1 MSTFAAVMK
10 YAVIA
15 AGEGSRLAQEGITSP
30 KPLVEVA
37 GERLIDRL
45 LRVFMANGASEVVA
59 ICNEQ
64 MTDVQTRLQQIQDDG
79 QVPLKFIVKSTPSS
93 MHSMWEL
100 SRWLGDEPFV
110 LTTVDTIFRE
120 PEFETYIKTFHSLVA
135 RGEADGLMGVTDYI
149 DDEKP
154 LYVSTDEAL
163 RITGFL
169 DSCDAPK
176 YISGG
181 IYGLTPASIDTL
193 RRCIERG
200 ESRMRNFQ
208 RALVRDGLRLQAF
221 PFSKVLD
228 IDHASDIAKAER
240 FLKN

>member
-1 MSTFAAVMK
+1 MRFGIIS
-10 YAVIA
+10 
-15 AGEGSRLAQEGITSP
+15 AGEGSRLASEGFSQP
-30 KPLVEVA
+30 KPLVPICGVPMI
-37 GERLIDRL
+37 ERLVRIMQSCGADKIAVIVNGRDPETVSL
-45 LRVFMANGASEVVA
+45 LKGLPVDLVV
-59 ICNEQ
+59 
-64 MTDVQTRLQQIQDDG
+64 
-79 QVPLKFIVKSTPSS
+79 KKTPTP
-93 MHSMWEL
+93 MHSLMEL
-100 SRWLGDEPFV
+100 APCLEGDRFCV
-110 LTTVDTIFRE
+110 TTVDTVFSESRFRTMMD
-120 PEFETYIKTFHSLVA
+120 EFSRSPL
-135 RGEADGLMGVTDYI
+135 DGLMGVTSLI

-154 LYVSTDEAL
+154 LYVSTDESL

-240 FLKN
+240 FLKD